1 MYNHNTTEKK
11 ENQVFLEDYKK
22 INGKV
27 KKIKWDEHKMLSQEL
42 SESYKR
48 LGAYSK
54 SYRVSECGSMLSFK
68 RFEDG
73 SKKLEHAN
81 FCKVRLCPMCAW
93 RRSLKIF
100 AQVSRIMDAYDKDGH
115 AYLFLTLTCRN
126 VPGDELAGQIDKLFA
141 AFKVLQKNKG
151 FKKNVLAWF
160 RCLEV
165 THNLRADTYHPHFH
179 VILSVKEFEY
189 FGQDY
194 LCHDDWVLLWQV
206 CLGVDYKP
214 IVDIRRFRPSKA
226 GTGKEVAEVAKYAAK
241 PGDYLIHYLDDTIY
255 ERKTDET
262 VAILDNALAN
272 RRLVA
277 FGGEFK
283 KLHKLLNLDDTED
296 GDLVH
301 TDDDALRDDMAFVIE
316 NYSWHVGYRRY
327 LQIELEGG
335 EF

>member
-1 MYNHNTTEKK
+1 M
-11 ENQVFLEDYKK
+11 FLEDFKK

-27 KKIKWDEHKMLSQEL
+27 KKVKWREHKIISLEL
-42 SESYKR
+42 AESYQR
-48 LGAYSK
+48 LGAGSK
-54 SYRVSECGSMLSFK
+54 AYRVSECSSMLSFK
-68 RFEDG
+68 KFEDG

-100 AQVSRIMDAYDKDGH
+100 AQTSRIMDAYDKDGH

-126 VPGDELAGQIDKLFA
+126 VPGQELAGQIDKLFV
-141 AFKVLQKNKG
+141 AFKALQKNKG

-165 THNLRADTYHPHFH
+165 THNLRVDTYHPHFH
-179 VILSVKEFEY
+179 VVLAVSENY
-189 FGQDY
+189 FAWNNYITQPQWIDI
-194 LCHDDWVLLWQV
+194 WQA
-206 CLGVDYKP
+206 CLDVDYKP
-214 IVDIRRFRPSKA
+214 TVDIRRFRPSKA
-226 GTGKEVAEVAKYAAK
+226 GAGKEVAEVAKYAAK
-241 PGDYLIHYLDDTIY
+241 PGDYLVRYLDNTIY
-255 ERKTDET
+255 ERKTDEA

-301 TDDDALRDDMAFVIE
+301 TDDDVMRDDMAFIIE
-316 NYSWHVGYRRY
+316 NYSWHVGYHNY
-327 LQIELEGG
+327 VQNELKGG